1 MDPTPPTIM
10 KIPEHLKDEELVYYW
25 SSSTNDYYYA
35 FIKNG
40 KRSAGKTNLNNL
52 LPFYPTIV
60 AYTLQLKGKILLR
73 APLKDFL
80 NLYPEHF
87 L

>member
-1 MDPTPPTIM
+1 M
-10 KIPEHLKDEELVYYW
+10 KIPEHLKDEELVYYH
-25 SSSTNDYYYA
+25 SSITNDYYYA

-40 KRSAGKTNLNNL
+40 KRSVGKTNLNNL
-52 LPFYPTIV
+52 LPLYPNTVI
-60 AYTLQLKGKILLR
+60 YTLQLKGKILLR

-80 NLYPEHF
+80 TLYPEHF

>member
-1 MDPTPPTIM
+1 M
-10 KIPEHLKDEELVYYW
+10 KIPEHLKDEELAYYH
-25 SSSTNDYYYA
+25 SSITNDYYYA
-35 FIKNG
+35 FIKSG
-40 KRSAGKTNLNNL
+40 KRSVGKTALNNL
-52 LPFYPTIV
+52 LSFYPNAV
-60 AYTLQLKGKILLR
+60 AYTLQLKGKILLS